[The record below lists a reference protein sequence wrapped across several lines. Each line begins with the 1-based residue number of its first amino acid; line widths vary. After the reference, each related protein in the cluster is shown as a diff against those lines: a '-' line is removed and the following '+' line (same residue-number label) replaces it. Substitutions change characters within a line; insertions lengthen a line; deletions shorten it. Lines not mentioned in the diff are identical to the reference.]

1 MEVKLSENL
10 FLGTAEL
17 TRIIQSLGDEGYKK
31 LIANQTANYG
41 LIKDNSNAFTN
52 GKVLQGT
59 NPFTIKVNETKA
71 IDKDLNFIYNP
82 LVDNLTIP
90 NDGFWYWV
98 QISFNLSNIEK
109 GTYSIDSNGNL
120 IGVGSELLTIL
131 RGKPDHASKIK
142 FIGSTGN
149 LMEYEVN
156 TVIDDNNAV
165 LSGSFTA
172 ESNLQLVVVGT
183 FDPIALDSSDKNIF
197 LYDSSNLTISRETTL
212 NTPPNII
219 TPDVIFN
226 LARVKVISGQVV
238 IQDKRTS
245 YWMFKSEA
253 MNNLPVNLPI
263 NPLFGIESVRFD
275 HASQARTE
283 NLVALAWSFRSSNF
297 TINSSSNTVTLNGG
311 VGGQFK
317 DTTFFTNGD
326 FDGWKIYTKDGK
338 YSLITSSVKAGSQI
352 NLSLDTLKID
362 SFQNSSGVAI
372 SQELILCPN
381 VDEIEIRFTPEP
393 ADITTQPSKNFTL
406 PINKGQVEERIL
418 CYDNPCTY
426 IVEYRYRKGLF
437 FTDWFLPKN
446 ASTYYSEGNFNSNG
460 VFDAGTLPTTP
471 AKTYTPSSTV
481 GFIELEL
488 ASDSY
493 TSVIGQLNLNDKT
506 GVELVANLET
516 AVASISNRR
525 LDLEPGV
532 RKQTVII
539 TGSDVLTNDVRL
551 NLITTN
557 AKSGTS
563 FLVELRGAIDTS
575 TTQYGIKFYQDN
587 TTVLLALNQNQIT
600 KGGQIYKCVYDSDL
614 AVYTLIH
621 IDKTNVVPTGVI
633 VSYSGT
639 VAPFGWAICDGTN
652 GTPDLRAKFII
663 GAGQGETPLSD
674 RPFGSQGGVE
684 RVTLSINE
692 MPSHNH
698 SVSIFNTI
706 INDDN
711 ITGGGSDTRRYVGDT
726 ALSTITSND
735 KGNGQ
740 SHENMPPYYALTYIM
755 KL

>member
-31 LIANQTANYG
+31 LIANQTVNYG
-41 LIKDNSNAFTN
+41 LVKDNSNVFEN

-82 LVDNLTIP
+82 LTDNLTIP

-98 QISFNLSNIEK
+98 QVSFNLSNIEK

-120 IGVGSELLTIL
+120 VGVGSELLTIL

-197 LYDSSNLTISRETTL
+197 LYDSSTLTISRETTL

-226 LARVKVISGQVV
+226 LARVKVVSGQIV

-253 MNNLPVNLPI
+253 TNNLPVNLPI
-263 NPLFGIESVRFD
+263 NPLFGVESVRFD
-275 HASQARTE
+275 HTSQTRTE
-283 NLVALAWSFRSSNF
+283 NLVAFAWSFRSSNF

-311 VGGQFK
+311 IGGQFK

-326 FDGWKIYTKDGK
+326 FDGWRIYTKDGK

-352 NLSLDTLKID
+352 NLNLDTLKID
-362 SFQNSSGVAI
+362 SFQNSSGAAI

-393 ADITTQPSKNFTL
+393 TDITTQPLKKFTL

-418 CYDNPCTY
+418 CYDNLCTY
-426 IVEYRYRKGLF
+426 IVEYRYRKGLY

-446 ASTYYSEGNFNSNG
+446 TSTYYSEGNFDSNG
-460 VFDAGTLPTTP
+460 VFDAGTIPTSP
-471 AKTYTPSSTV
+471 EKTYTPSNTV
-481 GFIELEL
+481 GFIELIL

-493 TSVIGQLNLNDKT
+493 TAVIGKLDLNNKT
-506 GVELVANLET
+506 GVVIVDNLE
-516 AVASISNRR
+516 AQVFPISNRR
-525 LDLEPGV
+525 YDLTPGQ

-539 TGSDVLTNDVRL
+539 TGSDVLTGDVRL
-551 NLITTN
+551 NLETAG

-563 FLVELRGAIDTS
+563 FLVELRGQIDTS
-575 TTQYGIKFYQDN
+575 VTQYGVKFYQDN
-587 TTVLLALNQNQIT
+587 TTVLLTLNQNQIT
-600 KGGQIYKCVYDSDL
+600 KGGQIYKCIYDSDL
-614 AVYTLIH
+614 GSYSIIH
-621 IDKTNVVPTGVI
+621 IDKNNVVPAGVI
-633 VSYSGT
+633 VSYTGT
-639 VAPFGWAICDGTN
+639 TAPFGWAICDGTN
-652 GTPDLRAKFII
+652 GTPDLRSRFIV
-663 GAGQGETPLSD
+663 GTGPGVGLTNHSLND
-674 RPFGSQGGVE
+674 VGGSE
-684 RVTLSINE
+684 RVTLSLGE
-692 MPSHNH
+692 MPKHSHNATIPTFVNKDWYNNGGDTH
-698 SVSIFNTI
+698 PANENGTASVST
-706 INDDN
+706 
-711 ITGGGSDTRRYVGDT
+711 TEQ
-726 ALSTITSND
+726 
-735 KGNGQ
+735 GNNE

>member
-31 LIANQTANYG
+31 LIANQTSNYG
-41 LIKDNSNAFTN
+41 LIKDNSNTFVN

-82 LVDNLTIP
+82 LVDNLIVP
-90 NDGFWYWV
+90 NDNFWYWL

-131 RGKPDHASKIK
+131 RGKPDHASRIK
-142 FIGSTGN
+142 FVGSTGN

-172 ESNLQLVVVGT
+172 ESNLQLVIVGT
-183 FDPIALDSSDKNIF
+183 FDPIPLNSSDKNIF
-197 LYDSSNLTISRETTL
+197 LYDNSILTISKETTL

-219 TPDVIFN
+219 TPNVIFN
-226 LARVKVISGQVV
+226 LARVKVVSSQVV
-238 IQDKRTS
+238 IQDKRTD

-253 MNNLPVNLPI
+253 MNSLPVALPI

-275 HASQARTE
+275 HTSQTRTE
-283 NLVALAWSFRSSNF
+283 NLVAFAWSFRSSNF

-311 VGGQFK
+311 IGGQFK
-317 DTTFFTNGD
+317 DTTFFTTGD

-338 YSLITSSVKAGSQI
+338 YALITSSIKSGSQI
-352 NLSLDTLKID
+352 NLSLDTLTID
-362 SFQNSSGVAI
+362 SYQTSSGTAI

-381 VDEIEIRFTPEP
+381 VDEVEVRFISEP
-393 ADITTQPSKNFTL
+393 TDITTQTLKKFTY
-406 PINKGQVEERIL
+406 PVNKGQVEERIL
-418 CYDNPCTY
+418 CYDNPCSY

-446 ASTYYSEGNFNSNG
+446 ASTYYSESNFNING
-460 VFDAGTLPTTP
+460 VFDAGTLPSFP
-471 AKTYTPSSTV
+471 AKIYTSSSTV

-493 TSVIGQLNLNDKT
+493 TSVIGILNLNDKT

-525 LDLEPGV
+525 LDLEPNV

-563 FLVELRGAIDTS
+563 FLIELRGAIDTS
-575 TTQYGIKFYQDN
+575 VTQYGVKFYQNN
-587 TTVLLALNQNQIT
+587 TSVLLTLNQADIT
-600 KGGQIYKCVYDSDL
+600 RGGQIYKCVYDSDL
-614 AVYTLIH
+614 GIYTIIH
-621 IDKTNVVPTGVI
+621 IDKNGLVPQGGIISYTG
-633 VSYSGT
+633 STS
-639 VAPFGWAICDGTN
+639 PSGWAICDGTL
-652 GTPDLRAKFII
+652 GTPDLRSRFIV
-663 GAGQGETPLSD
+663 GAGQGQGGLSNRPL
-674 RPFGSQGGVE
+674 GTEGGVE
-684 RVTLSINE
+684 RVTLDITE
-692 MPSHNH
+692 IPPHTH
-698 SVSIFNTI
+698 SVSAYATPVTDQIKGGTDNDRTYINNSINTLTT
-706 INDDN
+706 DSK
-711 ITGGGSDTRRYVGDT
+711 GG
-726 ALSTITSND
+726 
-735 KGNGQ
+735 GQ